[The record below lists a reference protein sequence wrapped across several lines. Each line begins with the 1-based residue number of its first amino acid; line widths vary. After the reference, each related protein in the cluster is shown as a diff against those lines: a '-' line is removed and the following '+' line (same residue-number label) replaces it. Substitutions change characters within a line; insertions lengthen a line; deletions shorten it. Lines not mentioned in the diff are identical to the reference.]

1 MLDHGEV
8 KANGEQKFFQE
19 LESLRHAVVC
29 LEHSL
34 NNSRQ
39 EVHDKDER
47 IKQLVS
53 NISHDYPASYI
64 TICYI
69 PSPEFPSFLP
79 VSEKNSNFTISKY
92 LVPHKL
98 LLHPFFLLTPSSST
112 HLLVTHFLSLL
123 QFFLDHSVSLFIP
136 TLLSSY
142 LKPPRLFM
150 HHLYPSSTTHPPPMK
165 PFFLSYISSTFST
178 RASSTSLLFLFPL
191 SPTLLQRLHPL
202 SAHLN
207 NVTQ

>member
-1 MLDHGEV
+1 M

-150 HHLYPSSTTHPPPMK
+150 HHLYPSSTTPPPHETIL
-165 PFFLSYISSTFST
+165 PQLHFFNLFHSSFFHISLIPLSSFPNPAT
-178 RASSTSLLFLFPL
+178 ASSSSFC
-191 SPTLLQRLHPL
+191 SPQQRN
-202 SAHLN
+202 AIK
-207 NVTQ
+207 